1 MKKTLLIIF
10 TFKYPFEPPTEQFLD
25 DELRFL
31 AEEDADILLVPSAR
45 EKKNVLYTFSGT
57 RDNISV

>member
-31 AEEDADILLVPSAR
+31 AENRHLVDYVRLLSPVAQ
-45 EKKNVLYTFSGT
+45 
-57 RDNISV
+57 